1 MKPLAPSKKVPNATD
16 NRSWDDMNSW
26 RFDQPR
32 NCAVLTT
39 THVIKE
45 GQDITCV
52 FHDAD
57 DHGWQL
63 HSEGGKT
70 VAEHLVVSLGEIVR
84 HDPSVLEVADLPPGW
99 KAWRKEKEA
108 AWRRA
113 EVRNKEEGKPDG
125 TGSSGG

>member
-1 MKPLAPSKKVPNATD
+1 
-16 NRSWDDMNSW
+16 MNSW
-26 RFDQPR
+26 PFDQPR

-39 THVIKE
+39 THVMKE
-45 GQDITCV
+45 GRDIICV

-57 DHGWQL
+57 DHGWQF

-99 KAWRKEKEA
+99 KAWRKKKEA
-108 AWRRA
+108 TWQRA

-125 TGSSGG
+125 TGSSGD